1 MAYHYLLL
9 HWWKRNQSINEPPP
23 LPLSR
28 IAGCVSLAHVLT
40 QKKLIQDTKMEFGI
54 LNSFFALLIL
64 RVIYE
69 YYRDRRL
76 PPGPRRL
83 PLIGNIH
90 QVPQVLPWR
99 TFHQW
104 SKKYIRAV
112 VEEGLRWRSIVPG
125 GVPHAARKDDTYMS
139 YHIPKGATIVPLHWS
154 MSLDE
159 QHFDNPLEF
168 RPERWLAEPDD
179 DQFTNFFGYGRRIC
193 PGRHIAR
200 NSLFILVARIL
211 WGFEVR
217 PPTGP
222 DYQPKTVEDM
232 DFGSAFVSV
241 PAPFE
246 AIFQPRSENARRV
259 IESEWESTEKDI
271 NTLMDS
277 IKEK

>member
-1 MAYHYLLL
+1 MAYDNLLL
-9 HWWKRNQSINEPPP
+9 HWWKRNQSINESPP

-28 IAGCVSLAHVLT
+28 IAGC
-40 QKKLIQDTKMEFGI
+40 EFGI
-54 LNSFFALLIL
+54 LNSFLALLIL

-112 VEEGLRWRSIVPG
+112 VEESLRWRSIVPG

-139 YHIPKGATIVPLHWS
+139 YHIPKGATTVPLHWS

-168 RPERWLAEPDD
+168 RPERWLAGPDD
-179 DQFTNFFGYGRRIC
+179 DRFTNFFGYGRRIC
-193 PGRHIAR
+193 PRRHIAR
-200 NSLFILVARIL
+200 NSLFILVARVL

-222 DYQPKTVEDM
+222 DGQPKTVDLHLY
-232 DFGSAFVSV
+232 
-241 PAPFE
+241 PH
-246 AIFQPRSENARRV
+246 QRRLKQSLSRAV
-259 IESEWESTEKDI
+259 RM
-271 NTLMDS
+271 LAGL
-277 IKEK
+277 